1 MFQAPTAKPLSLPRD
16 PCLELSMRGGD
27 KVERP
32 YVQRG
37 ASSRGPLVIEPFAAH
52 IVSAAGV
59 SARCEGNRHQ
69 EEVKHTSD
77 E

>member
-1 MFQAPTAKPLSLPRD
+1 
-16 PCLELSMRGGD
+16 MRGGD
-27 KVERP
+27 KVVRP

-59 SARCEGNRHQ
+59 SAGANGHE

-77 E
+77 

>member
-1 MFQAPTAKPLSLPRD
+1 
-16 PCLELSMRGGD
+16 MRGGD
-27 KVERP
+27 KGERP

-37 ASSRGPLVIEPFAAH
+37 ASSGGPLVIEPFAAH
-52 IVSAAGV
+52 IVSAEGV